1 MATGNLITH
10 SLTYTKED
18 AVKYTLT
25 PMFVDADIR
34 EVCEVMTGVKTA
46 VKLDYVS
53 TLRKITKQY
62 AKGSANSSTGVTI
75 TQRELRVGG
84 VKAQVHQDGRV
95 FLNWVKQEALKSG
108 YQIHDITGTM
118 FDTIVMAVWNRALA
132 RDLQAQIF
140 FANPI
145 KETIVSGAPSGT
157 LDEDYAIA
165 GYTGF
170 WELFDI
176 DIASGAFPSAQVL
189 DLNVSTYENVV
200 AVKGK
205 KTITITGTS
214 GTANIPINGVNYL
227 ATFDTDLT
235 TTAANFVTTHGPTIL
250 ARYGRCVVTS
260 GVGTIIVE
268 AGIPGMDVT
277 IGAAVNVSGNL
288 ASSGVAATTAA
299 VKNTT
304 LKADAAKAAMIA
316 AYDLMPAVMRANKSN
331 LRYIV
336 TQEFADNYMV
346 SLETAT
352 GIPAAYQKVIDGQEY
367 FLLRGIPLV
376 VRPQL
381 DEDIAGDLD
390 GNRPHRFMLT
400 DPSNLV
406 FGTDGSGD
414 TEMFEMWYEQNEQEN
429 RMRNEYMGGTQYR
442 LTDFT
447 VIAR

>member
-1 MATGNLITH
+1 MPTGNLITH

-34 EVCEVMTGVKTA
+34 QICEVMTGVKTA

-53 TLRKITKQY
+53 KLRKITKQY

-108 YQIHDITGTM
+108 YQIHDITGTL
-118 FDTIVMAVWNRALA
+118 FEQIVMAVWNRALA
-132 RDLQAQIF
+132 RDLQAQIM

-165 GYTGF
+165 GYLGF
-170 WELFDI
+170 WELFQQ
-176 DIASGAFPSAQVL
+176 DIASSVFPAAQVL
-189 DLNVSTYENVV
+189 DINTSTYQNQV

-205 KTITITGTS
+205 KTMTLSGTS

-227 ATFDTDLT
+227 ATFNSSLT
-235 TTAANFVTTHGPTIL
+235 QTAADFVTAHAATIL
-250 ARYGRCVVTS
+250 ARYGRCVVTA
-260 GVGTIIVE
+260 GAGTIIVE
-268 AGIPGMDVT
+268 AGIPGLDVSV
-277 IGAAVNVSGNL
+277 GAAVNVSGNL
-288 ASSGVAATTAA
+288 ASSGVATTTAA
-299 VKNTT
+299 VLNTT
-304 LKADAAKAAMIA
+304 LKADAAKAAMKA
-316 AYDLMPAVMRANKSN
+316 AYELMPPVMRAAKGD

-336 TQEFADNYMV
+336 TQEFADNYMET
-346 SLETAT
+346 LETAT
-352 GIPAAYQKVIDGQEY
+352 GIPAAYQKVIEGQEY
-367 FLLRGIPLV
+367 FTYRGIPLV
-376 VRPQL
+376 VRPQM
-381 DEDIAGDLD
+381 DEDIAGDL
-390 GNRPHRFMLT
+390 GGVQPHRFMLT

-442 LTDFT
+442 LADFT
-447 VIAR
+447 VIAQ

>member
-18 AVKYTLT
+18 AVKYSLT

-34 EVCEVMTGVKTA
+34 QICEVMTDVKTA

-53 TLRKITKQY
+53 SLRKITKQY

-108 YQIHDITGTM
+108 YKIHDINGTL
-118 FDTIVMAVWNRALA
+118 FEQIVMAVWNRALA
-132 RDLQAQIF
+132 RDLQAQIL
-140 FANPI
+140 FANPK
-145 KETIVSGAPSGT
+145 KEVITAGAPTGV

-165 GYTGF
+165 GYLGF
-170 WELFDI
+170 WELFQA
-176 DIASGAFPSAQVL
+176 DIASAVFPSAQVV
-189 DLNVSTYENVV
+189 DLNTSTYETVV

-205 KTITITGTS
+205 KTATITGTG
-214 GTANIPINGVNYL
+214 GTADITINGVAYR

-235 TTAANFVTTHGPTIL
+235 TTAANFATLHGPTIL
-250 ARYGRCVVTS
+250 ARFGRCTVTPS
-260 GVGTIIVE
+260 GATVIVE

-277 IGAAVNVSGNL
+277 VSAPVNVSGNL
-288 ASSGVAATTAA
+288 AGSVATTTAR

-304 LKADAAKAAMIA
+304 LKTDAAKLAMKA
-316 AYDLMPAVMRANKSN
+316 AYDAMPAVMRSIKSS
-331 LRYIV
+331 LAYIV
-336 TQEFADNYMV
+336 TQEFADNYMET
-346 SLETAT
+346 LETAT
-352 GIPAAYQKVIDGQEY
+352 GIPAAYQKVIDGQEFFTY
-367 FLLRGIPLV
+367 RGIPLV
-376 VRPQL
+376 VRPQM
-381 DEDIAGDLD
+381 DEDIAGDFD
-390 GNRPHRFMLT
+390 GLQPHRFMLT
-400 DPSNLV
+400 DPKNLV

-442 LTDFT
+442 HTDFT
-447 VIAR
+447 VIAH